1 MRPSTSTLEV
11 IMFRFSAFGSRL
23 SVKASCAAL
32 LVVLGS
38 AGTPSV
44 LDAQEPQELVRQLS
58 RSGPRFGVT
67 WLSGSIVDT
76 LNSRYNIDV
85 APVITQFGWQF
96 ERQFASL
103 ENGPVALNEWIL
115 LVGGLDQGAFLP
127 SLTWL
132 VGIRTPGNFELGVG
146 PNATPAGVA
155 LALSTGYTFK
165 VGALAV
171 PINMAIVP
179 SKYGVR
185 ASMLTGFNLYR

>member
-1 MRPSTSTLEV
+1 MT
-11 IMFRFSAFGSRL
+11 RFS
-23 SVKASCAAL
+23 
-32 LVVLGS
+32 VLGPQLS
-38 AGTPSV
+38 GAVRVALVASLVATLPAVGS
-44 LDAQEPQELVRQLS
+44 AQEPQELVRQLN

-67 WLSGSIVDT
+67 WMSGSIADT
-76 LNSRYNIDV
+76 LNARYNLDV
-85 APVITQFGWQF
+85 APVVTQFGWQF

-103 ENGPVALNEWIL
+103 EQGPVALNELIFL
-115 LVGGLDQGAFLP
+115 IGGLDQGAFLP

-132 VGIRTPGNFELGVG
+132 VGIRTPGNFEIGVG

-171 PINMAIVP
+171 PLNMAIVP

-185 ASMLTGFNLYR
+185 SSVLTGFNLYR

>member
-11 IMFRFSAFGSRL
+11 IMFRFSAFRSRL
-23 SVKASCAAL
+23 SANASCVAL
-32 LVVLGS
+32 LVVLGA

-44 LDAQEPQELVRQLS
+44 LQAQQPQELVRQLS

-76 LNSRYNIDV
+76 LNTRYNIDV

-132 VGIRTPGNFELGVG
+132 VGIRTPGNFEIGVG

-165 VGALAV
+165 AGALAV